1 MRIGNYRFRKMY
13 ERNGYDYIC
22 RLDTAIDWDEVVEK
36 QLDPDKIVPFKDFPF
51 KVLEDTN
58 MKMLIASIRMMGILE
73 PVMVRKKDDDL
84 YEMISGHRR
93 LYAAKKLHLSSIPA
107 VIVELDDDLAAILA
121 VDTNIQRGKHLPSET
136 AHAQYM
142 RRDGVK
148 KLHKKASANREEGTG
163 KPGRKSNGLSS
174 RQIQRYTRL
183 SYLNSGLLD
192 MVDRKQ
198 LSIQKAVE
206 LSYLPEDVQY
216 LVYILLCEY
225 GWFELENIKRLRKYL
240 QFFKLDEEDILS
252 VLFGGKDKYGLIQE

>member
-1 MRIGNYRFRKMY
+1 MTIGNNRFRKIY
-13 ERNGYDYIC
+13 ERNGYDHIC
-22 RLDTAIDWDEVVEK
+22 RMDTAIGWGKVVEK
-36 QLDPDKIVPFKDFPF
+36 QLEPDKIAPFKDFPF
-51 KVLEDTN
+51 KVQDDTN
-58 MKMLIASIRMMGILE
+58 MKTLVASIRMMGILE
-73 PVMVRKKDDDL
+73 PVMVRKKDNDL

-93 LYAAKKLHLSSIPA
+93 LFAAKKLNLPSIPA
-107 VIVELDDDLAAILA
+107 LIVELDDDLAAILA
-121 VDTNIQRGKHLPSET
+121 VDANIQRGKTLPSEK

-142 RRDGVK
+142 RRDGAK
-148 KLHKKASANREEGTG
+148 KINRKASANREKGTG

-206 LSYLPEDVQY
+206 LSYLPDDVQH
-216 LVYILLCEY
+216 LVCILLREY

-252 VLFGGKDKYGLIQE
+252 VLMGGKDKYGLIQE